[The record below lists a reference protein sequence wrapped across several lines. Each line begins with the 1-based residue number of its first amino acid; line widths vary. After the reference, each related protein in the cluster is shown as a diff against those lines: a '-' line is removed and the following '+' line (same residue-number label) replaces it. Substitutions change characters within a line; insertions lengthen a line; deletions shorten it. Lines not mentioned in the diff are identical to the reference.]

1 MEKKIYQTP
10 SMEVMQVE
18 SNCTLL
24 AGSTKVEISDGEE
37 INNGYVDARQSP
49 SFSLWD
55 SND

>member
-24 AGSTKVEISDGEE
+24 AGSTKVEKSEDIID
-37 INNGYVDARQSP
+37 NGYVDARPNP
-49 SFSLWD
+49 SFSLWGSKD
-55 SND
+55 